1 MKRLRERKYVSLGDK
16 ESLLD
21 QTLTSELSSQ
31 LGSDFE
37 ASVFI
42 SANMY
47 DFCKNPAKVVSP
59 EFPTLDI

>member
-1 MKRLRERKYVSLGDK
+1 MKRLREGKYVSLGDK

-21 QTLTSELSSQ
+21 QTLTSELSPQ

-47 DFCKNPAKVVSP
+47 NFCKNSAKVVSP
-59 EFPTLDI
+59 ELPTLDM